1 MSPRSAAG
9 GGDTGSVRRLILLLY
24 GVIVVAELVLQSVLP
39 LTPTF
44 TARFELSTVEA
55 GWLLAAASVAALV
68 VSIPSGLLADRLGPR
83 RITIAA
89 TWLLAGSSLAQG
101 LADDFWVL
109 LLARL
114 GFGFAFGAIWT
125 AGLAWLAD
133 SAPPERRS
141 AVLAACMTVAGVGA
155 AAGPAYAGLL
165 AEHVSLGTPFLLTA
179 GAAAAIGA
187 ALLLPAA
194 GAGRSEREHVRFLET
209 VRVARRERRILGAA
223 AMMLLAGVV
232 ASAVGLLVP
241 LRLGDNGLS
250 SGAIG
255 VAFSVS
261 AGVFTLVSAFV
272 ARLGER
278 AVRIHVVAAAL
289 VALGA
294 SLAIVIAS
302 TATPA
307 VLAFVLLRAP
317 CFAILFTLAYPL
329 AATGA
334 HHAGLGRGAILGF
347 LNVTWG
353 FATLVGPLAGGGIA
367 QAAGER
373 VVYGLLVG
381 VCLGA
386 AALLLARPA
395 RRALARPEM
404 AG

>member
-1 MSPRSAAG
+1 
-9 GGDTGSVRRLILLLY
+9 VRRLVFLLY
-24 GVIVVAELVLQSVLP
+24 GLIVVAELVLQSILP

-68 VSIPSGLLADRLGPR
+68 VSVPSGLLSDRLGPR

-89 TWLLAGSSLAQG
+89 TWLLAASALAQG
-101 LADDFWVL
+101 LAGDFWVL

-114 GFGFAFGAIWT
+114 GFGAAFGGIWT

-133 SAPPERRS
+133 SVPLGRRS

-179 GAAAAIGA
+179 GAAAAIGL
-187 ALLLPAA
+187 ALLLPVA
-194 GAGRSEREHVRFLET
+194 GAASFESGHVRLLET
-209 VRVARRERRILGAA
+209 VSVARRERRILGAA
-223 AMMLLAGVV
+223 AMILLAGVV

-261 AGVFTLVSAFV
+261 AALFTLVSAFV
-272 ARLGER
+272 ARCGER
-278 AVRIHVVAAAL
+278 AVRTHVVASAL
-289 VALGA
+289 VALAGA
-294 SLAIVIAS
+294 LTIVIAS
-302 TATPA
+302 ASTPA

-329 AATGA
+329 AALGA
-334 HHAGLGRGAILGF
+334 HRAALGRGAILGF

-353 FATLVGPLAGGGIA
+353 FATLVGPLAGAGIA
-367 QAAGER
+367 QVAGER

-386 AALLLARPA
+386 ASILLVRPA
-395 RRALARPEM
+395 RRALAGVEM